1 MGGIPKIQAG
11 NPVMQ
16 GQATLAARRALLL
29 TVLVL
34 GLLTGCAS
42 LGLHQATPG
51 SATVQK
57 ATAEI
62 PEAQLL
68 DVWIALFDPG
78 ELPKDEDDAMG
89 LSLDIREAEARF
101 MPVHLRNTLEKTG
114 YWGAVRVVPSGVKS
128 GELLVSGTI
137 LQSNGLQLDLEITA
151 RDASGHQWF
160 TREYRDGVEA
170 AGGRALP
177 TVVDVRDEANVQ
189 EQCACR
195 TAVPALFSHN
205 FIQLTGLADVKS
217 TSCERERM
225 AQSV

>member
-1 MGGIPKIQAG
+1 
-11 NPVMQ
+11 MQ

-57 ATAEI
+57 AMAEI

-114 YWGAVRVVPSGVKS
+114 YWGAVRVVPRGTAGAEV
-128 GELLVSGTI
+128 LVEGTI
-137 LQSNGLQLDLEITA
+137 QASNGETLALEITA
-151 RDASGHQWF
+151 SDA
-160 TREYRDGVEA
+160 T
-170 AGGRALP
+170 GRSRTIRAPPRKRPRSFSRCITPLP
-177 TVVDVRDEANVQ
+177 TIWPGIV
-189 EQCACR
+189 CAGRHR
-195 TAVPALFSHN
+195 TSVPFGGWRHC
-205 FIQLTGLADVKS
+205 GLRKTWRRTPLPVIS
-217 TSCERERM
+217 G
-225 AQSV
+225 